1 MCWKDIVIVVRM
13 KASEKML
20 RIGDKIT
27 IRSSKN
33 LMRNGLSNLVNKTGV
48 ITRILNSQ
56 GKLLG
61 VYADVKV
68 MRRMRNY
75 YIPVESIEGPDSINR
90 VRTLSILKSTI
101 L

>member
-1 MCWKDIVIVVRM
+1 
-13 KASEKML
+13 
-20 RIGDKIT
+20 
-27 IRSSKN
+27 
-33 LMRNGLSNLVNKTGV
+33 MRNGLSNLVNKTGV

-68 MRRMRNY
+68 MRKMRNY